1 MHAQYRLQLSRG
13 QLASSAD
20 RFHSMEGDLPNMGT
34 DATIAVTG
42 GLSKSST
49 AASIKTD
56 NDDDWISQSTNLDVL
71 PGSSKEDAEEPTPTK
86 GEWSVM
92 DFPPLGRVKGETT
105 TQHSVWV
112 EKIPSKQTSPRSDIP
127 SRVMNQFDAE
137 RLRLGSRLRQYLS

>member
-1 MHAQYRLQLSRG
+1 
-13 QLASSAD
+13 
-20 RFHSMEGDLPNMGT
+20 MGT

-56 NDDDWISQSTNLDVL
+56 DNDNDDDDDWISQSTNLDVL

-105 TQHSVWV
+105 TQHGVWV
-112 EKIPSKQTSPRSDIP
+112 EKIPSKQTSPRSEIP

-137 RLRLGSRLRQYLS
+137 RLSLGSRLRQYLS